1 MTIPAMKLRTRCRK
15 ASVSGAVT
23 RPARSGLDRSGLDRS
38 GLDRSGLDR
47 SGLAGP
53 GPAGSGLTG
62 TGTPSDVHDL
72 LTD

>member
-23 RPARSGLDRSGLDRS
+23 RPARTGLDRT
-38 GLDRSGLDR
+38 GLDR
-47 SGLAGP
+47 SGLARP

-62 TGTPSDVHDL
+62 TGTP
-72 LTD
+72 LTFMIC